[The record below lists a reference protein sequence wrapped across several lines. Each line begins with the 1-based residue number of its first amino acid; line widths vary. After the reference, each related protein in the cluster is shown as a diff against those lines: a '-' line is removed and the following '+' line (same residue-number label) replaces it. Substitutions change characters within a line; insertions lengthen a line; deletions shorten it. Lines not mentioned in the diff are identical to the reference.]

1 MTKANFAKAL
11 VEKNPDLFQNKAQA
25 EKAAAAVIEGIKD
38 LLISGDGI
46 SFQGFGSFKVVD
58 KPERTARNPQ
68 SGDSILIPAHKAP
81 VMKFAAA
88 MKDAVK

>member
-46 SFQGFGSFKVVD
+46 SFQGFGS
-58 KPERTARNPQ
+58 
-68 SGDSILIPAHKAP
+68 
-81 VMKFAAA
+81 
-88 MKDAVK
+88 